1 MTDTF
6 VRFSPR
12 FDSFSLT
19 DEKDKYKITDS
30 IWQEDIFCRTHDIR
44 KERQNIMADLLNLD
58 QLKAKAEQIV
68 KQLTGNK
75 DLIAAF
81 TKDPTALL
89 KQLGINIPQEQ
100 INKLIELVKEKLG
113 DQTTQSIL
121 AKIKAFFKR

>member
-1 MTDTF
+1 M
-6 VRFSPR
+6 
-12 FDSFSLT
+12 
-19 DEKDKYKITDS
+19 
-30 IWQEDIFCRTHDIR
+30 
-44 KERQNIMADLLNLD
+44 EREAFTNMADLLNLD

-81 TKDPTALL
+81 TKDPAALL

-113 DQTTQSIL
+113 DQTTKSIL
-121 AKIKAFFKR
+121 DKIKSFFKK